1 MIRRFAATFA
11 AAAALTFAAV
21 APAQIS
27 GPRGGDTFHDVS
39 ILKPPTGQRAA
50 IIVFEDMEC
59 PACAHAHP
67 IEQKAAAQYHVPIVR
82 YDFPLQM
89 HVWSRDAA
97 IFARYLQ
104 DRVNPKLADDYR
116 TALFAQQVSIGS
128 KDDLQNFNRKFMQS
142 HGQSMPFVVDPNGAL
157 AIEVMHDQKM
167 GERLNVSRTPTI
179 VIATQAKYQVVSGN
193 ETGANDPND
202 MFSALDVAT
211 RGSGAAAPV
220 KTARASTVK
229 H

>member
-1 MIRRFAATFA
+1 MIRRFAAAFA
-11 AAAALTFAAV
+11 AVAAFTFAAV

-27 GPRGGDTFHDVS
+27 GPRGGDTFHDVGM
-39 ILKPPTGQRAA
+39 LKPPVGQRAA

-89 HVWSRDAA
+89 HLWSRDAA
-97 IFARYLQ
+97 VFARYLQ
-104 DRVNPKLADDYR
+104 DKVNPKLADDYR

-142 HGQSMPFVVDPNGAL
+142 HGQNLPFVVDPTGAL
-157 AIEVMHDQKM
+157 AIAVMHDQKE
-167 GERLNVSRTPTI
+167 GERLNVTRTPTI
-179 VIATQAKYQVVSGN
+179 VIATPTKFQVVSGN
-193 ETGANDPND
+193 ETGLNDPND
-202 MFSALDVAT
+202 MFGVLDAAT
-211 RGSGAAAPV
+211 RGGSGAVPV
-220 KTARASTVK
+220 KTARTSAVK
-229 H
+229 R